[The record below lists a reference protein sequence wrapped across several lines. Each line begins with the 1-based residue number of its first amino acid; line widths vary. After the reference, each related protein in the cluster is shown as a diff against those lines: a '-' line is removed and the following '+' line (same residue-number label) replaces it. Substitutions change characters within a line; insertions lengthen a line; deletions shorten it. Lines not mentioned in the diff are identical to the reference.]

1 MGEEGKYRGRSEVGT
16 TIRMSEKVTRN
27 CTRYLLKI
35 TQPMIHVNSVYKY
48 KYKYVVLI
56 NFLIW
61 ADSASSKNQRSLNK
75 SPNTRHEKPPLSCW
89 LELPKRCSRHSSHY
103 CCPWLSPRGWRL
115 LHYWRQRVLQ
125 KQGSETHQ
133 LEETWMLLQTPSTIF
148 HGAKR
153 YQTIFQ
159 RMKTTNSPIWL
170 RCYEPYQQTEWHN
183 NTKGSVVT
191 HKPRWQPADL

>member
-1 MGEEGKYRGRSEVGT
+1 MGT

-103 CCPWLSPRGWRL
+103 CCPWLSPQRL
-115 LHYWRQRVLQ
+115 KVTALL
-125 KQGSETHQ
+125 KTTCTSETG
-133 LEETWMLLQTPSTIF
+133 LRDPSA
-148 HGAKR
+148 GRDLNA
-153 YQTIFQ
+153 
-159 RMKTTNSPIWL
+159 SP
-170 RCYEPYQQTEWHN
+170 
-183 NTKGSVVT
+183 NTKHYLS
-191 HKPRWQPADL
+191 WC